1 MLVLSNYQ
9 KQEDLDKSVIA
20 GITGCIVA
28 YSYNNSSLDEV
39 TVSAIIGSIL
49 YHNKNS
55 QKDFYYDNQINTR
68 LIQKTVHKWFKF

>member
-20 GITGCIVA
+20 ELTSRIVA
-28 YSYNNSSLDEV
+28 YSNNTSSLDEV
-39 TVSAIIGSIL
+39 VVSAVIGSIL
-49 YHNKNS
+49 YYNKNS
-55 QKDFYYDNQINTR
+55 QKDFYWDNQINTQ

>member
-28 YSYNNSSLDEV
+28 YSNNTSSLDEV
-39 TVSAIIGSIL
+39 VVSAIIGSIL
-49 YHNKNS
+49 YHNKKL